1 MCDKRA
7 CLQVGVIMSKEML
20 TGLPPRGMVIRWEG
34 EQHVR
39 GCRERKRLWCLTSML
54 RNRSHSAEGAADGPI
69 I

>member
-1 MCDKRA
+1 
-7 CLQVGVIMSKEML
+7 MSKEML